1 MFIKII
7 IIILNKIKLK
17 MEKYD
22 IIRRLGGGSFADVFL
37 GKEIATSDM
46 VAIKVLKKKYRKLD
60 QCNELREVVS
70 LQKLCKDSLSSQKGY
85 DNIIKLKEIIFE
97 KKNGKLSLVFEYM
110 ETDLYELMKKR
121 SPSRLS
127 EDEIKDITYQI
138 LLGLYHMHKYGFF
151 HRDMKPE
158 NLLLTGKKVKI
169 ADFGLAREI
178 RSIPPF
184 TEYVS
189 TRYYRAPECILRSQ
203 NYNSP
208 VDIWAVGCIMA
219 EMYMHPMPLF
229 YGSSEKE
236 VFIKICTTLGSPN
249 KNNWNEGVNQASKI
263 GMKYPQSSGIDLANI
278 VIGASPEAI
287 DLMKQMLKWAPSA
300 RATAANL
307 LNHPFFNGLG
317 YDLKRVT
324 NSNFFNDFGDVKA
337 FNKTNRRFRPNN
349 NSNNNEQ
356 KEEKI
361 NNKKDNEDNVFSKL
375 VNDTKGFNKLLDQL
389 KKEEN
394 EENKNFEK
402 NNFKFNTEDKLMSK
416 KPLQYNKRLSGKKV
430 INEEKEND
438 NESFNEDDKYN
449 WGKKNNEDNNN
460 NINDNKYNDFNFDF
474 NENKF
479 NSSNNNKN
487 DNESEFKYLFNSEKK
502 SSVRNIGLRD
512 NFRKDAFQNKK
523 DEYDYLFDDNKS
535 KENNFGNLFNKEKEK
550 DLSNIDSEINK
561 ILSKDIGLSNN
572 NNKFGNNNFSNKNY
586 RLNNNNN
593 NNILNNDFGSFGLKF
608 KSQKISHNNNIN
620 GIGLDKPYDRS
631 NLKPIINGGRRGG
644 GGLMALGYEPKK
656 KLILENDNF
665 SKGLGLNRKK
675 ETNNKFGYGF
685 KRDLAPVIM
694 KEKKNENFYDYN
706 NNYKEDKFSLLNNNE
721 NSGNNNLFGRKD
733 KFSLYERNNPLFNQ
747 FSNGNNDIIG
757 ASRRKKNYYS
767 SPNSLGWDLL

>member
-1 MFIKII
+1 
-7 IIILNKIKLK
+7 

-37 GKEIATSDM
+37 GKEISTSDV
-46 VAIKVLKKKYRKLD
+46 VAIKVLKKKYRKLE
-60 QCNELREVVS
+60 QCYELREVVS

-85 DNIIKLKEIIFE
+85 DNIIKLKEVIFE
-97 KKNGKLSLVFEYM
+97 KKTGKLSLVFEYM

-127 EDEIKDITYQI
+127 EDEIKDITYQM

-249 KNNWNEGVNQASKI
+249 KSNWNEGVNQASKI
-263 GMKYPQSSGIDLANI
+263 GMKYPQSSGTDLANI

-300 RATAANL
+300 RSTAANL

-349 NSNNNEQ
+349 NNNNEE
-356 KEEKI
+356 KNEKI
-361 NNKKDNEDNVFSKL
+361 NKKDNEDNMFSKL

-402 NNFKFNTEDKLMSK
+402 NNYKFNNEDKLMSK

-430 INEEKEND
+430 INEEKENE

-449 WGKKNNEDNNN
+449 WGKKNNEENN
-460 NINDNKYNDFNFDF
+460 NDNKYNDFNFDF

-479 NSSNNNKN
+479 NSSNINNSNKKDDVDDFN
-487 DNESEFKYLFNSEKK
+487 YLFNSEKK
-502 SSVRNIGLRD
+502 SSIRNIGIRD

-523 DEYDYLFDDNKS
+523 DEYDYLFDDKKS
-535 KENNFGNLFNKEKEK
+535 KEDKYDNLFNKEKEK
-550 DLSNIDSEINK
+550 DFSNIDSEINK

-572 NNKFGNNNFSNKNY
+572 NNNKFSNNNFSNKNY
-586 RLNNNNN
+586 RPNNNS
-593 NNILNNDFGSFGLKF
+593 NISNSDFPSFGIKF
-608 KSQKISHNNNIN
+608 KSQKINHNNNIN
-620 GIGLDKPYDRS
+620 GIGLDKPYERN
-631 NLKPIINGGRRGG
+631 NLKPLINGGRRGGG
-644 GGLMALGYEPKK
+644 GGLMALGYEPRKK
-656 KLILENDNF
+656 SIFENDNLN
-665 SKGLGLNRKK
+665 KGLGINLNRKK
-675 ETNNKFGYGF
+675 ETNNNKFGYGF

-694 KEKKNENFYDYN
+694 KEKKNENFYD
-706 NNYKEDKFSLLNNNE
+706 F
-721 NSGNNNLFGRKD
+721 NSGNNGNNNMFGRKD

-747 FSNGNNDIIG
+747 FNSGNNDIIG

-767 SPNSLGWDLL
+767 SPNSLGWDLI

>member
-1 MFIKII
+1 
-7 IIILNKIKLK
+7 

-37 GKEIATSDM
+37 GKEISTSDM

-60 QCNELREVVS
+60 QCYELREVVS

-85 DNIIKLKEIIFE
+85 DNIIKLKEVIFE
-97 KKNGKLSLVFEYM
+97 KKTGKLSLVFEYM

-127 EDEIKDITYQI
+127 EDEIKDITYQM

-249 KNNWNEGVNQASKI
+249 KSNWNEGVNQASKI
-263 GMKYPQSSGIDLANI
+263 GMKYPQSSGTDLANI

-300 RATAANL
+300 RSTAANL

-324 NSNFFNDFGDVKA
+324 NSNSNFFNDFGDVKA

-349 NSNNNEQ
+349 NNNNEE
-356 KEEKI
+356 KNEKI
-361 NNKKDNEDNVFSKL
+361 NKKDNEDNMFSKL

-402 NNFKFNTEDKLMSK
+402 NNYKFNNEDKLMSK

-430 INEEKEND
+430 INEEKENE

-449 WGKKNNEDNNN
+449 WGKKNNEENN
-460 NINDNKYNDFNFDF
+460 NDNKYNDFNFDF

-479 NSSNNNKN
+479 NSSNINNSNKK
-487 DNESEFKYLFNSEKK
+487 DDVDEFNYLFNSEKK
-502 SSVRNIGLRD
+502 SSLRNIGLRD

-523 DEYDYLFDDNKS
+523 DEYDYLFDDKKS
-535 KENNFGNLFNKEKEK
+535 KEDKYDNLFNKEKEK
-550 DLSNIDSEINK
+550 DFSNIDSEINK

-572 NNKFGNNNFSNKNY
+572 NNKFSNNNFSNKNY
-586 RLNNNNN
+586 RPNNNS
-593 NNILNNDFGSFGLKF
+593 NISNNDFPSFGIKF
-608 KSQKISHNNNIN
+608 KSQKINHNNNIN
-620 GIGLDKPYDRS
+620 GIGLDKPYEKN
-631 NLKPIINGGRRGG
+631 NLKPLINGGRRGGG
-644 GGLMALGYEPKK
+644 GGLMALGYEPRKK
-656 KLILENDNF
+656 SIFENDNLN
-665 SKGLGLNRKK
+665 KGLGINLNRKK
-675 ETNNKFGYGF
+675 ETNNNKFGYGF
-685 KRDLAPVIM
+685 KRDLAPVII
-694 KEKKNENFYDYN
+694 KEKKNENFYDFN
-706 NNYKEDKFSLLNNNE
+706 SG
-721 NSGNNNLFGRKD
+721 NSGNNNMFGRKD

-747 FSNGNNDIIG
+747 FNSGNNDIIG

-767 SPNSLGWDLL
+767 SPNSLGWDLI

>member
-1 MFIKII
+1 
-7 IIILNKIKLK
+7 
-17 MEKYD
+17 MEKYEV
-22 IIRRLGGGSFADVFL
+22 IKRLGGGSFADVYL
-37 GKEIATSDM
+37 GKELATSDM

-60 QCNELREVVS
+60 QCYELREVQS
-70 LQKLCKDSLSSQKGY
+70 LQKLCKESLSSQKGY

-138 LLGLYHMHKYGFF
+138 LLGLFHMHKYGFF

-229 YGSSEKE
+229 YGASEKE

-249 KNNWNEGVNQASKI
+249 KSNWHEGVNQASKI
-263 GMKYPQSSGIDLANI
+263 GMKYPQSSGTDLANI

-287 DLMKQMLKWAPSA
+287 DLMKQMLKWAPNA
-300 RATAANL
+300 RATAASL
-307 LNHPFFNGLG
+307 LNHPFFNGCG

-324 NSNFFNDFGDVKA
+324 NSNFFNEFGDVKM

-349 NSNNNEQ
+349 DNNDNKNENVE
-356 KEEKI
+356 KEKEK
-361 NNKKDNEDNVFSKL
+361 KKDNDDNMFSKL
-375 VNDTKGFNKLLDQL
+375 LNDTEGFNKLLNQL

-402 NNFKFNTEDKLMSK
+402 NNYKFKNEMNGEDKITK
-416 KPLQYNKRLSGKKV
+416 KPYVNKMNSKR
-430 INEEKEND
+430 IIDEEKEVE
-438 NESFNEDDKYN
+438 NESDSEDN
-449 WGKKNNEDNNN
+449 LNKKNN
-460 NINDNKYNDFNFDF
+460 NKDKYDDFNFDF
-474 NENKF
+474 NEKKNNVKEKDKDDDF
-479 NSSNNNKN
+479 N
-487 DNESEFKYLFNSEKK
+487 YLFNSDKK
-502 SSVRNIGLRD
+502 GNPTNFGLND
-512 NFRKDAFQNKK
+512 NFRKDAAAKKK
-523 DEYDYLFDDNKS
+523 DEYDYLFNEKKS
-535 KENNFGNLFNKEKEK
+535 KEDEYDNLFKKNNEK
-550 DLSNIDSEINK
+550 DFSNIDSEINK
-561 ILSKDIGLSNN
+561 ILSKDMSL
-572 NNKFGNNNFSNKNY
+572 K
-586 RLNNNNN
+586 NNNNN
-593 NNILNNDFGSFGLKF
+593 NFGRRNNFNNFNSNNNFNNNDFSSNILKY

-620 GIGLDKPYDRS
+620 GLELEKPYEIS
-631 NLKPIINGGRRGG
+631 NLKPVGGRRPGA
-644 GGLMALGYEPKK
+644 GLKAIGYEPNRKSIFDD
-656 KLILENDNF
+656 LNF
-665 SKGLGLNRKK
+665 GGGFGLNKKK
-675 ETNNKFGYGF
+675 ETSNNKFGYGY
-685 KRDLAPVIM
+685 KKDLGPVIM
-694 KEKKNENFYDYN
+694 KEKKNDNFYGFNNREDKYGASNIGNN
-706 NNYKEDKFSLLNNNE
+706 NNYYGK
-721 NSGNNNLFGRKD
+721 KD
-733 KFSLYERNNPLFNQ
+733 KFSLYEKNNQLFNQ
-747 FSNGNNDIIG
+747 FNNDIIG
-757 ASRRKKNYYS
+757 NSRRKRNFYS
-767 SPNSLGWDLL
+767 SPNNLGWEF

>member
-1 MFIKII
+1 
-7 IIILNKIKLK
+7 

-37 GKEIATSDM
+37 GKEISTSDM

-60 QCNELREVVS
+60 QCYELREVVS

-85 DNIIKLKEIIFE
+85 DNIIKLKEVIFE
-97 KKNGKLSLVFEYM
+97 KKTGKLSLVFEYM

-121 SPSRLS
+121 SPGRLS
-127 EDEIKDITYQI
+127 EDEIKDITYQM

-249 KNNWNEGVNQASKI
+249 KSNWNEGVNQASKI
-263 GMKYPQSSGIDLANI
+263 GMKYPQSSGTDLANI

-300 RATAANL
+300 RSTAANL

-349 NSNNNEQ
+349 NNNNEE
-356 KEEKI
+356 KNEKI
-361 NNKKDNEDNVFSKL
+361 NKKDNEDNMFSKL

-402 NNFKFNTEDKLMSK
+402 NNYKFNNEDKLMSK

-430 INEEKEND
+430 INEEKENE

-449 WGKKNNEDNNN
+449 WGKKNDEENN
-460 NINDNKYNDFNFDF
+460 NDNKYNDFNFDS

-479 NSSNNNKN
+479 NSSNINNSNKK
-487 DNESEFKYLFNSEKK
+487 DDVDEFNYLFNSEKK
-502 SSVRNIGLRD
+502 SSVRNIGIRD

-523 DEYDYLFDDNKS
+523 DEYDYLFDDKKS
-535 KENNFGNLFNKEKEK
+535 KEDKYDNLFNKEKEK
-550 DLSNIDSEINK
+550 DFSNIDSEINK

-572 NNKFGNNNFSNKNY
+572 NNKFSNNNFSNKNY
-586 RLNNNNN
+586 RPNNNS
-593 NNILNNDFGSFGLKF
+593 NISNNDFPSFGIKF
-608 KSQKISHNNNIN
+608 KSQKINHNNNIN
-620 GIGLDKPYDRS
+620 GIGLDKPYERN
-631 NLKPIINGGRRGG
+631 NLKPLINGGRRGGG
-644 GGLMALGYEPKK
+644 GGLMALGYEPRKK
-656 KLILENDNF
+656 SIFENDNLN
-665 SKGLGLNRKK
+665 KGLGINLNRKK
-675 ETNNKFGYGF
+675 ETNNNKFGYGF

-694 KEKKNENFYDYN
+694 KEKKNENFYDFN
-706 NNYKEDKFSLLNNNE
+706 SG
-721 NSGNNNLFGRKD
+721 NSGNNNMFGRKD

-747 FSNGNNDIIG
+747 FNSGNNDIIG

-767 SPNSLGWDLL
+767 SPNSLGWDLI

>member
-1 MFIKII
+1 
-7 IIILNKIKLK
+7 

-37 GKEIATSDM
+37 GKEISTSDM

-60 QCNELREVVS
+60 QCYELREVVS

-85 DNIIKLKEIIFE
+85 DNIIKLKEVIFE
-97 KKNGKLSLVFEYM
+97 KKTGKLSLVFEYM

-127 EDEIKDITYQI
+127 EDEIKDITYQM

-208 VDIWAVGCIMA
+208 VDIWAVGCIIA

-249 KNNWNEGVNQASKI
+249 KSNWNEGVNQASKI
-263 GMKYPQSSGIDLANI
+263 GMKYPQSSGTDLANI

-300 RATAANL
+300 RSTAANL

-349 NSNNNEQ
+349 NNNNEE
-356 KEEKI
+356 KNEKI
-361 NNKKDNEDNVFSKL
+361 NKKDNEDNMFSKL

-402 NNFKFNTEDKLMSK
+402 NNYKFNNEDKLMSK

-430 INEEKEND
+430 INEEKENE

-449 WGKKNNEDNNN
+449 WGKKNNEENN
-460 NINDNKYNDFNFDF
+460 NDNKYNDFNFDF

-479 NSSNNNKN
+479 NSSNINNSNKK
-487 DNESEFKYLFNSEKK
+487 DDVDEFNYLFNSEKK

-523 DEYDYLFDDNKS
+523 DEYDYLFDDKKS
-535 KENNFGNLFNKEKEK
+535 KEDNYDNLFNKEKEK
-550 DLSNIDSEINK
+550 DFSNIDSEINK

-572 NNKFGNNNFSNKNY
+572 NNNNKFSNNNFSNKNY
-586 RLNNNNN
+586 RPNNNS
-593 NNILNNDFGSFGLKF
+593 NISNNDFPSFGIKF
-608 KSQKISHNNNIN
+608 KSQKINHNNNIN
-620 GIGLDKPYDRS
+620 GIGLDKPYERN
-631 NLKPIINGGRRGG
+631 NLKPLINGGRRGGG
-644 GGLMALGYEPKK
+644 GGLMALGYEPRKK
-656 KLILENDNF
+656 SIFENDNLN
-665 SKGLGLNRKK
+665 KGLGINLNRKK
-675 ETNNKFGYGF
+675 ETNNNKFGYGF

-694 KEKKNENFYDYN
+694 KEKKNENFYDFN
-706 NNYKEDKFSLLNNNE
+706 SG
-721 NSGNNNLFGRKD
+721 NSGNNNMFGRKD
-733 KFSLYERNNPLFNQ
+733 KFSLYERNNPLINQ
-747 FSNGNNDIIG
+747 FNSGNNDIIG

-767 SPNSLGWDLL
+767 SPNSLGWDLI

>member
-1 MFIKII
+1 
-7 IIILNKIKLK
+7 

-37 GKEIATSDM
+37 GKEISTSDM

-60 QCNELREVVS
+60 QCYELREVVS

-85 DNIIKLKEIIFE
+85 DNIIKLKEVIFE
-97 KKNGKLSLVFEYM
+97 KKTGKLSLVFEYM

-127 EDEIKDITYQI
+127 EDEIKDITYQM

-249 KNNWNEGVNQASKI
+249 KSNWNEGVNQASKI
-263 GMKYPQSSGIDLANI
+263 GMKYPQSSGTDLANI

-300 RATAANL
+300 RSTAANL

-349 NSNNNEQ
+349 NNNNEE
-356 KEEKI
+356 KNEKI
-361 NNKKDNEDNVFSKL
+361 NKKDNEDNMFSKL

-394 EENKNFEK
+394 EENKNFEI
-402 NNFKFNTEDKLMSK
+402 NNYKFNNEDKSMSK

-430 INEEKEND
+430 INEEKENE

-449 WGKKNNEDNNN
+449 WGKKNNEENN
-460 NINDNKYNDFNFDF
+460 NDNKYNDFNLDF

-479 NSSNNNKN
+479 NSSNINNSNKKDDVDDFN
-487 DNESEFKYLFNSEKK
+487 YLFNSEKK

-523 DEYDYLFDDNKS
+523 DEYDYLFDDKKS
-535 KENNFGNLFNKEKEK
+535 KEDKYDNLFNKEKEK
-550 DLSNIDSEINK
+550 DFSNIDSEINK

-586 RLNNNNN
+586 RPNNNSNISNN
-593 NNILNNDFGSFGLKF
+593 VFPSFGIKF
-608 KSQKISHNNNIN
+608 KSQKINHNNNIN
-620 GIGLDKPYDRS
+620 GIGLDKPYERN
-631 NLKPIINGGRRGG
+631 NLKPLINGGRRGGG
-644 GGLMALGYEPKK
+644 GGLMALGYEPRKK
-656 KLILENDNF
+656 SIFENDNLN
-665 SKGLGLNRKK
+665 KGLGINLNRKK
-675 ETNNKFGYGF
+675 ETNNNKFGYGF

-694 KEKKNENFYDYN
+694 KEKKNENFYDFN
-706 NNYKEDKFSLLNNNE
+706 SG
-721 NSGNNNLFGRKD
+721 NSGNNNMFGRKD

-747 FSNGNNDIIG
+747 FNSGNNDIIG

-767 SPNSLGWDLL
+767 SPNSLGWDLI

>member
-1 MFIKII
+1 
-7 IIILNKIKLK
+7 

-37 GKEIATSDM
+37 GKEISTSDM

-60 QCNELREVVS
+60 QCYELREVVS

-85 DNIIKLKEIIFE
+85 DNIIKLKEVIFE
-97 KKNGKLSLVFEYM
+97 KKTGKLSLVFEYM

-236 VFIKICTTLGSPN
+236 VFFKICTTLGSPN
-249 KNNWNEGVNQASKI
+249 KSNWNEGVNQASKI
-263 GMKYPQSSGIDLANI
+263 GMKYPQSSGTDLANI

-349 NSNNNEQ
+349 NNNNEE
-356 KEEKI
+356 KNEKI
-361 NNKKDNEDNVFSKL
+361 NKKDNEDNMFSKL

-402 NNFKFNTEDKLMSK
+402 NNYKFNNEDKLMSK

-430 INEEKEND
+430 INEEKENE

-449 WGKKNNEDNNN
+449 WGKKNNEENN
-460 NINDNKYNDFNFDF
+460 NDNKYNDFNFDF

-479 NSSNNNKN
+479 NSSNINNSNKKDDVDDFN
-487 DNESEFKYLFNSEKK
+487 YLFNSEKK
-502 SSVRNIGLRD
+502 SSVRNIGIRD

-523 DEYDYLFDDNKS
+523 DEYDYLFDDKKS
-535 KENNFGNLFNKEKEK
+535 KEDKYDNLFNKEKEK
-550 DLSNIDSEINK
+550 DFSNIDSEINK

-572 NNKFGNNNFSNKNY
+572 NNKFSNNNFSNKNY
-586 RLNNNNN
+586 RPNNNS
-593 NNILNNDFGSFGLKF
+593 NISNNDFPSFGIKF
-608 KSQKISHNNNIN
+608 KSQKINHSNNMN
-620 GIGLDKPYDRS
+620 GIGLDKPYERN
-631 NLKPIINGGRRGG
+631 NLKPLINGGRRGGG
-644 GGLMALGYEPKK
+644 GGLMALGYEPRKK
-656 KLILENDNF
+656 SIFENDNLN
-665 SKGLGLNRKK
+665 KGLGINLNRKK
-675 ETNNKFGYGF
+675 ETNNNKFGYGF
-685 KRDLAPVIM
+685 KRDLAPVII
-694 KEKKNENFYDYN
+694 KEKKNENFYDFN
-706 NNYKEDKFSLLNNNE
+706 SG
-721 NSGNNNLFGRKD
+721 NSGNNNMFGRKD

-747 FSNGNNDIIG
+747 FNSGNNDIIG

-767 SPNSLGWDLL
+767 SPNSLGWDLI

>member
-1 MFIKII
+1 
-7 IIILNKIKLK
+7 

-37 GKEIATSDM
+37 GKEISTSDM

-60 QCNELREVVS
+60 QCYELREVVS

-85 DNIIKLKEIIFE
+85 DNIIKLKEVIFE
-97 KKNGKLSLVFEYM
+97 KKTGKLSLVFEYM

-127 EDEIKDITYQI
+127 EDEIKDITYQM

-249 KNNWNEGVNQASKI
+249 KSNWNEGVNQASKI
-263 GMKYPQSSGIDLANI
+263 GMKYPQSSGTDLANI
-278 VIGASPEAI
+278 VIGASSEAI

-349 NSNNNEQ
+349 NNNNEE
-356 KEEKI
+356 KNEKI
-361 NNKKDNEDNVFSKL
+361 NKKDNEDNMFSKL

-402 NNFKFNTEDKLMSK
+402 NNYKFNNEDKLMSK

-430 INEEKEND
+430 INEEKENE

-449 WGKKNNEDNNN
+449 WGKKNDEENN
-460 NINDNKYNDFNFDF
+460 NDNKYNDFNFDS

-479 NSSNNNKN
+479 NSSNINNSNKK
-487 DNESEFKYLFNSEKK
+487 DDVDEFNYLFNSEKK
-502 SSVRNIGLRD
+502 SSVRNIGIRD

-523 DEYDYLFDDNKS
+523 DEYDYLFDDKKS
-535 KENNFGNLFNKEKEK
+535 KEDKYDNLFNKEKEK
-550 DLSNIDSEINK
+550 DFSNIDSEINK

-572 NNKFGNNNFSNKNY
+572 NNKFSNNNFSNKNY
-586 RLNNNNN
+586 RPNNNS
-593 NNILNNDFGSFGLKF
+593 NISNNDFPSFGIKF
-608 KSQKISHNNNIN
+608 KSQKINHNNNIN
-620 GIGLDKPYDRS
+620 GIGLDKPYERN
-631 NLKPIINGGRRGG
+631 NLKPLINGGRRGGG
-644 GGLMALGYEPKK
+644 GGLMALGYEPRKK
-656 KLILENDNF
+656 SIFENDNLN
-665 SKGLGLNRKK
+665 KGLGINLNRKK
-675 ETNNKFGYGF
+675 ETNNNKFGYGF

-694 KEKKNENFYDYN
+694 KEKKNENFYDFN
-706 NNYKEDKFSLLNNNE
+706 SG
-721 NSGNNNLFGRKD
+721 NSGNNNMFGRKD

-747 FSNGNNDIIG
+747 FNSGNNDIIG

-767 SPNSLGWDLL
+767 SPNSLGWDLI

>member
-1 MFIKII
+1 
-7 IIILNKIKLK
+7 
-17 MEKYD
+17 MEKYEV
-22 IIRRLGGGSFADVFL
+22 IKRLGGGSFADVYL
-37 GKEIATSDM
+37 GKELATSDL

-60 QCNELREVVS
+60 QCYELREVQS
-70 LQKLCKDSLSSQKGY
+70 LQKLCKESLSSQKGY

-138 LLGLYHMHKYGFF
+138 LLGLFHMHKYGFF

-229 YGSSEKE
+229 YGASEKE

-249 KNNWNEGVNQASKI
+249 KSNWHEGVNQASKI
-263 GMKYPQSSGIDLANI
+263 GMKYPQSSGTDLANI

-287 DLMKQMLKWAPSA
+287 DLMKQMLKWAPNA
-300 RATAANL
+300 RATAASL
-307 LNHPFFNGLG
+307 LNHPFFNGCG

-324 NSNFFNDFGDVKA
+324 NSNFFNEFGDVKM

-349 NSNNNEQ
+349 DNNDNKNENVE
-356 KEEKI
+356 KEKEK
-361 NNKKDNEDNVFSKL
+361 KKDNDDNMFSKL
-375 VNDTKGFNKLLDQL
+375 LNDTEGFNKLLNQL

-402 NNFKFNTEDKLMSK
+402 NNYKFKNEMNGEDKITK
-416 KPLQYNKRLSGKKV
+416 KPYVNKMNSKR
-430 INEEKEND
+430 IIDEEKEVE
-438 NESFNEDDKYN
+438 NESDSEDN
-449 WGKKNNEDNNN
+449 LNKKNN
-460 NINDNKYNDFNFDF
+460 NKDKYDDFNFDF
-474 NENKF
+474 NEKKNNVKEKDKDDDF
-479 NSSNNNKN
+479 N
-487 DNESEFKYLFNSEKK
+487 YLFNSDKK
-502 SSVRNIGLRD
+502 GNPRNFGLND
-512 NFRKDAFQNKK
+512 NFRKDAAAKK
-523 DEYDYLFDDNKS
+523 KGEYDYLFNEKKS
-535 KENNFGNLFNKEKEK
+535 KEDEYDNLFKKNNEK
-550 DLSNIDSEINK
+550 DFSNIDSEINK
-561 ILSKDIGLSNN
+561 ILSKDMSL
-572 NNKFGNNNFSNKNY
+572 K
-586 RLNNNNN
+586 NNNNN
-593 NNILNNDFGSFGLKF
+593 NFGRRNNFNNFNSNNNFNNNDFSSNILKY

-620 GIGLDKPYDRS
+620 GLELEKPYEIS
-631 NLKPIINGGRRGG
+631 NLKPVGGRRPGA
-644 GGLMALGYEPKK
+644 GLKAIGYEPNRKSIFDD
-656 KLILENDNF
+656 LNF
-665 SKGLGLNRKK
+665 GGGFGLNKKK
-675 ETNNKFGYGF
+675 ETNNNKYGYGY
-685 KRDLAPVIM
+685 KKDLGPVIM
-694 KEKKNENFYDYN
+694 KEKKNDNFYGFNNREDKYGASNIGNN
-706 NNYKEDKFSLLNNNE
+706 NNYYGK
-721 NSGNNNLFGRKD
+721 KD
-733 KFSLYERNNPLFNQ
+733 KFSLYEKNNQLFNQ
-747 FSNGNNDIIG
+747 FNNDIIG
-757 ASRRKKNYYS
+757 NSRRKRNFYS
-767 SPNSLGWDLL
+767 SPNNLGWEF

>member
-1 MFIKII
+1 
-7 IIILNKIKLK
+7 

-37 GKEIATSDM
+37 GKEISTSDM

-60 QCNELREVVS
+60 QCYELREVVS

-85 DNIIKLKEIIFE
+85 DNIIKLKEVIFE
-97 KKNGKLSLVFEYM
+97 KKTGKLSLVFEYM

-127 EDEIKDITYQI
+127 EDEIKDITYQM

-249 KNNWNEGVNQASKI
+249 KSNWNEGVNQASKI
-263 GMKYPQSSGIDLANI
+263 GMKYPQSSGTDLANI

-300 RATAANL
+300 RSTAANL

-349 NSNNNEQ
+349 NNNNEE
-356 KEEKI
+356 KNEKI
-361 NNKKDNEDNVFSKL
+361 NKKDNEDNMFSKL

-402 NNFKFNTEDKLMSK
+402 NNYKFNNEDKLMSK

-430 INEEKEND
+430 INEEKENE

-449 WGKKNNEDNNN
+449 WGKKNNEENN
-460 NINDNKYNDFNFDF
+460 NDNKYNDFNFDF

-479 NSSNNNKN
+479 NSSNINNSNKK
-487 DNESEFKYLFNSEKK
+487 DDVDEFNYLFNSEKK

-523 DEYDYLFDDNKS
+523 DEYDYLFDDKKS
-535 KENNFGNLFNKEKEK
+535 KEDKYDNLFNKEKEK
-550 DLSNIDSEINK
+550 DFSNIDSEINK

-586 RLNNNNN
+586 RPNNNS
-593 NNILNNDFGSFGLKF
+593 NISNNDFPSFGIKF
-608 KSQKISHNNNIN
+608 KSQKINHNNIN
-620 GIGLDKPYDRS
+620 GIGLDKPYERN
-631 NLKPIINGGRRGG
+631 NLKPLINGGRRGGG
-644 GGLMALGYEPKK
+644 GGLMALGYEPRKK
-656 KLILENDNF
+656 SIFENDNLN
-665 SKGLGLNRKK
+665 KGLGINLNRKK
-675 ETNNKFGYGF
+675 ETNNNKFGYGF

-694 KEKKNENFYDYN
+694 KEKKNENFYDFN
-706 NNYKEDKFSLLNNNE
+706 SG
-721 NSGNNNLFGRKD
+721 NSGNNNMFGRKD

-747 FSNGNNDIIG
+747 FNSGNNDIIG

-767 SPNSLGWDLL
+767 SPNSLGWDLI

>member
-1 MFIKII
+1 
-7 IIILNKIKLK
+7 
-17 MEKYD
+17 MEKYE

-37 GKEIATSDM
+37 GKEISTSDM
-46 VAIKVLKKKYRKLD
+46 VAIKVLKKKYRKLE

-70 LQKLCKDSLSSQKGY
+70 LQKLCKESLSSQKGY
-85 DNIIKLKEIIFE
+85 DNIIRLKDIIFE
-97 KKNGKLSLVFEYM
+97 KKNGKLNLVFEYM

-127 EDEIKDITYQI
+127 EDEIKDITYQM

-249 KNNWNEGVNQASKI
+249 KSNWNEGVNQASKI
-263 GMKYPQSSGIDLANI
+263 GMKYPQSSGTDLANI

-287 DLMKQMLKWAPSA
+287 DLMKQMLKWAPNA

-324 NSNFFNDFGDVKA
+324 NTNFFNDFGDVKD
-337 FNKTNRRFRPNN
+337 FNKTKRRFRPNN
-349 NSNNNEQ
+349 NNNN
-356 KEEKI
+356 KEEKNEKNI
-361 NNKKDNEDNVFSKL
+361 NKKDNEDNVFSKL

-430 INEEKEND
+430 INEEKENE

-449 WGKKNNEDNNN
+449 WGKKNNEENNN
-460 NINDNKYNDFNFDF
+460 NLNDNKYNDFNFDF

-479 NSSNNNKN
+479 ENKFNSSNNNKN
-487 DNESEFKYLFNSEKK
+487 DDEDEFKYLFNSEKK

-512 NFRKDAFQNKK
+512 NFRKEAFQNKK
-523 DEYDYLFDDNKS
+523 DEYDYLFDDKKS
-535 KENNFGNLFNKEKEK
+535 KEDKYGNLFNKEKEK

-572 NNKFGNNNFSNKNY
+572 NNKFNNNNFSNKNY

-593 NNILNNDFGSFGLKF
+593 NNISNNDFPSFGIKF
-608 KSQKISHNNNIN
+608 KSQKNNHNNNIN
-620 GIGLDKPYDRS
+620 GIGQDKSYERS
-631 NLKPIINGGRRGG
+631 NLKPLINGGRRGG
-644 GGLMALGYEPKK
+644 GGLMAIGYEPKK

-665 SKGLGLNRKK
+665 SKGLGLNRKR
-675 ETNNKFGYGF
+675 ESINNKFGYGF

-706 NNYKEDKFSLLNNNE
+706 NNYKEDKFSFLNNNG

-747 FSNGNNDIIG
+747 FNSGNNDIIG

>member
-1 MFIKII
+1 
-7 IIILNKIKLK
+7 
-17 MEKYD
+17 MEKYEV
-22 IIRRLGGGSFADVFL
+22 IKRLGGGSFADVYL
-37 GKEIATSDM
+37 GKELATSDM

-60 QCNELREVVS
+60 QCYELREVQS
-70 LQKLCKDSLSSQKGY
+70 LQKLCKESLSSQKGY

-138 LLGLYHMHKYGFF
+138 LLGLFHMHKYGFF

-229 YGSSEKE
+229 YGASEKE

-249 KNNWNEGVNQASKI
+249 KSNWHEGVNQASKI
-263 GMKYPQSSGIDLANI
+263 GMKYPQSSGTDLANI

-287 DLMKQMLKWAPSA
+287 DLMKQMLKWAPNA
-300 RATAANL
+300 RATAASL
-307 LNHPFFNGLG
+307 LNHPFFNGCG

-324 NSNFFNDFGDVKA
+324 NSNFFNEFGDVKM

-349 NSNNNEQ
+349 DNNDNKNENVE
-356 KEEKI
+356 KEKEK
-361 NNKKDNEDNVFSKL
+361 KKDNDDNMFSKL
-375 VNDTKGFNKLLDQL
+375 LNDTEGFNKLLNQL

-402 NNFKFNTEDKLMSK
+402 NNYKFKNEMNGEDKITK
-416 KPLQYNKRLSGKKV
+416 KPYVNKMNSKR
-430 INEEKEND
+430 IIDEEKEVE
-438 NESFNEDDKYN
+438 NESDSEDN
-449 WGKKNNEDNNN
+449 LNKKNN
-460 NINDNKYNDFNFDF
+460 NKDKYDDFNFDF
-474 NENKF
+474 NEKKNNVKEKDKDDDF
-479 NSSNNNKN
+479 N
-487 DNESEFKYLFNSEKK
+487 YLFNSDKK
-502 SSVRNIGLRD
+502 GNPRNFGLND
-512 NFRKDAFQNKK
+512 NFRKDAAAKKK
-523 DEYDYLFDDNKS
+523 DEYDYLFNEKKS
-535 KENNFGNLFNKEKEK
+535 KEDEYDNLFKKNNEK
-550 DLSNIDSEINK
+550 DFSNIDSEINK
-561 ILSKDIGLSNN
+561 ILSKDMSL
-572 NNKFGNNNFSNKNY
+572 K
-586 RLNNNNN
+586 NNNNN
-593 NNILNNDFGSFGLKF
+593 NFGRRNNFNNFNSNNNFNNNDFSSNILKY

-620 GIGLDKPYDRS
+620 GLELEKPYEIS
-631 NLKPIINGGRRGG
+631 NLKPVGGRRPGA
-644 GGLMALGYEPKK
+644 GLKAIGYEPNRKSIFDD
-656 KLILENDNF
+656 LNF
-665 SKGLGLNRKK
+665 GGGFGLNKKK
-675 ETNNKFGYGF
+675 ETNNNKFGYGY
-685 KRDLAPVIM
+685 KKDLGPVIM
-694 KEKKNENFYDYN
+694 KEKKNDNFYGFNNREDKYGASNIGNN
-706 NNYKEDKFSLLNNNE
+706 NNYYGK
-721 NSGNNNLFGRKD
+721 KD
-733 KFSLYERNNPLFNQ
+733 KFSLYEKNNQLFNQ
-747 FSNGNNDIIG
+747 FNNDIIG
-757 ASRRKKNYYS
+757 NSRRKRNFYS
-767 SPNSLGWDLL
+767 SPNNLGWEF

>member
-1 MFIKII
+1 
-7 IIILNKIKLK
+7 

-449 WGKKNNEDNNN
+449 WGKKNDEDNNN

-620 GIGLDKPYDRS
+620 GIGLDKPYERS

-706 NNYKEDKFSLLNNNE
+706 NNYKEDKFSLLNNNG